1 MSFILDALKK
11 SENER
16 QRQTG
21 PGFAT
26 VPGSSS
32 RKTRSPWPLVLAGLV
47 AVNLAVLGYM
57 LLRDRGDTAPS
68 SLPDTGRPASTET
81 PGRAVQA
88 SPPSPATEARARVA
102 TGETPAREDKAPR
115 ENVPPERSAPGSGES
130 PSTAAVSRREVRG
143 LAGEAAVSV
152 PAGASSAPAPD
163 TRKETAPVAAAP
175 PQAGST
181 TGVPA
186 PPTDDSIPTAN
197 DLRLEGFLTGPPL
210 HLDLHV
216 YYPESH
222 RRVVFISG
230 DKYREGDRVR
240 NGPVIR
246 EIVPQGVILEERG
259 RQYLL
264 LPD

>member
-57 LLRDRGDTAPS
+57 LLRDSGDAVPS
-68 SLPDTGRPASTET
+68 SLPHSGRPASTET
-81 PGRAVQA
+81 SGTAVPENA
-88 SPPSPATEARARVA
+88 PSPATEARARVA
-102 TGETPAREDKAPR
+102 TGDTPARAGDPPR
-115 ENVPPERSAPGSGES
+115 ENVPPERPPSGSGENS
-130 PSTAAVSRREVRG
+130 STAAVSRREVRG
-143 LAGEAAVSV
+143 LAGEAAVSA
-152 PAGASSAPAPD
+152 PAGASSTPAPD
-163 TRKETAPVAAAP
+163 TREAAAP
-175 PQAGST
+175 IAT
-181 TGVPA
+181 A
-186 PPTDDSIPTAN
+186 PPRAGAATGAAAPAADDSIPTAN

>member
-57 LLRDRGDTAPS
+57 LLRDSGDAPPS
-68 SLPDTGRPASTET
+68 SLPGSGRPASTEPPGTAVPAT
-81 PGRAVQA
+81 PR
-88 SPPSPATEARARVA
+88 SPATEARDRVA
-102 TGETPAREDKAPR
+102 TGETPAREGKAPR
-115 ENVPPERSAPGSGES
+115 ENVPAERSAPGSGES

-143 LAGEAAVSV
+143 LAGEAAVSA
-152 PAGASSAPAPD
+152 PAGASSAPAAD
-163 TRKETAPVAAAP
+163 TRKETTRVATA
-175 PQAGST
+175 PQAGAST
-181 TGVPA
+181 GGRA
-186 PPTDDSIPTAN
+186 PMADDSIPTAN

-216 YYPESH
+216 YFPESH